1 MAQIVAVHG
10 VQSTVQYLQ
19 RFERDAY
26 KGIKKQMISKAQ
38 PTVRAVRQEF
48 PKDPWQSRRGVQW
61 TKYGRTDRGR
71 KQPNAA
77 GASFPRYQQSRV
89 RSGVKAD
96 DGARRRRSDGT
107 YTILRIKQTYAAGAI
122 YDLANKTQTNGA
134 ESFIK
139 NLNKGKRGKPKS
151 RVMWATVMKHVPQL
165 TKDVETIL
173 SDLEK
178 RFSAE
183 IAADTASR
191 VAASRRASSQARNV
205 LGQFGKMVK

>member
-10 VQSTVQYLQ
+10 VQATVQYLR
-19 RFERDAY
+19 RFEREAY
-26 KGIKKQMISKAQ
+26 KDIKKQLITKAD
-38 PTVRAVRQEF
+38 PTVRAVRAEF

-122 YDLANKTQTNGA
+122 YDLANKTQTAGA

-151 RVMWATVMKHVPQL
+151 RVMWATVIKNVPKL
-165 TKDVETIL
+165 TKDVEAIMRG
-173 SDLEK
+173 LED
-178 RFSAE
+178 RFTAE
-183 IAADTASR
+183 IAADTQAR
-191 VAASRRASSQARNV
+191 LAQARRASSQSRNV
-205 LGQFGKMVK
+205 LGQFGKLVK

>member
-10 VQSTVQYLQ
+10 VQATVQYLQ
-19 RFERDAY
+19 RFEREAY
-26 KGIKKQMISKAQ
+26 KGIKKQMISKAE

-71 KQPNAA
+71 KQPDAA
-77 GASFPRYQQSRV
+77 GASFPKYQRSRV

-122 YDLANKTQTNGA
+122 YDLANKTRTNGA

-151 RVMWATVMKHVPQL
+151 RVMWPTVRKHIPQL
-165 TKDVETIL
+165 TKDVDGIL
-173 SDLEK
+173 KGLEE
-178 RFSAE
+178 RFNQE
-183 IAADTASR
+183 IALDGER
-191 VAASRRASSQARNV
+191 RLAASRRASSQTRNA
-205 LGQFGKMVK
+205 LGQFGKAIK